1 MHACLTNTLVEGP
14 VESRTLSARPCARAV
29 RSPDQGFRDGTRT
42 EQGLCNA
49 VSMVPPMHH
58 AQLLGPMTPKLDTGC
73 SEPITSKFSD
83 AGSEIALAY
92 TVRAPRMKHQPA
104 ERNENV
110 WGKIELYDHLL

>member
-1 MHACLTNTLVEGP
+1 MQRRHDGVAHA
-14 VESRTLSARPCARAV
+14 PCPA
-29 RSPDQGFRDGTRT
+29 
-42 EQGLCNA
+42 
-49 VSMVPPMHH
+49 
-58 AQLLGPMTPKLDTGC
+58 LGPMTPKLDTGC